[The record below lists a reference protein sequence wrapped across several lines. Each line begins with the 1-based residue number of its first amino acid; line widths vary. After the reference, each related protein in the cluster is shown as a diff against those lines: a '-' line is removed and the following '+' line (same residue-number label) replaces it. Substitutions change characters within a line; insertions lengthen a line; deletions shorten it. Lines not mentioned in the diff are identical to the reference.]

1 MCYNIFKKKKLTTA
15 IFSERWWNFVRLFC
29 FMLTNTQALIWCGVD
44 LTDQPVLVHIW
55 KLCYKCHRGQG
66 CPASERHLL

>member
-1 MCYNIFKKKKLTTA
+1 MA